1 MEKDFIGDLI
11 LLRGVP
17 GSGKSTLGEVILN
30 CPQSTTNTVLSADD
44 LFTDSSGN
52 YNFDSSRIKEAHNLC
67 QQKCAEKMKL
77 GLYKI
82 VVANTFTQ
90 EWEMSPYY
98 EMAERY
104 KYRVHSII
112 VENRHNSVN
121 VHNVP
126 EEKLTQMKDRFEVSL

>member
-30 CPQSTTNTVLSADD
+30 CPQSTSNTVLSADD

-126 EEKLTQMKDRFEVSL
+126 EEKLIQMKDRFEVSL